1 MGNCHCGDATEVK
14 DSISVKESMKPMQSF
29 MKPPAPIEKVS
40 IVNFK
45 HQFCIGRGGFGKVWK
60 VIYKKENKAYA
71 MKEMEKARIMSRRS
85 LNSVMAERLFLT

>member
-14 DSISVKESMKPMQSF
+14 DSIVKQSIEPIQSF
-29 MKPPAPIEKVS
+29 MKPPAPVEKIS
-40 IVNFK
+40 IVHFK
-45 HQFCIGRGGFGKVWK
+45 HEYCIGRGGFGKVWR
-60 VIYKKENKAYA
+60 VVYKKEGKPYA